1 MKLIKTKPVLFFKQ
15 CLSQLF
21 HFVNYVS
28 IKEKAKLDIKSI
40 RDKSHLLLL
49 IVV

>member
-1 MKLIKTKPVLFFKQ
+1 MKLIKTKPVIF
-15 CLSQLF
+15 LSNVCHKCSILLI
-21 HFVNYVS
+21 YVS